1 MGKIIILGSEK
12 GGVAK
17 TTSTFN
23 LAYALAKEGKKVLA
37 VDFDSQANLS
47 TCFGIEDTAAVPVT
61 IGHLMMHRIEDEE
74 LPDASEYIQSR
85 NGVDFIPS
93 SIMLSVVEAK
103 LRLEMG
109 AERMLSGILE
119 PLKERYDYILV
130 DTCPSLGSLTINAL
144 SAADGVIITVNPQL
158 LAMMGLQ
165 DFLKTVKKIRGR
177 INPGLRVEGLPDA
190 EAYVYV
196 IETNMLQRSFNDLSV
211 SERIAVLAERY
222 DKVCGT
228 KKREEIL
235 EELQALNGGGGHD
248 VHQQAKSRE
257 IIGKELGLTGR
268 HIARYV
274 RCRELIPEFKDMLDD
289 GSLTMVSAVELS
301 YLRKEE
307 QSDLFAIMD
316 EMDCTPSHAQ
326 AIKMR
331 QMSEAKTGGE
341 RLAKDAFVSI
351 MKEEKP
357 NQKEQFK
364 MPKEKLSR
372 YFAPGTPAQKIE
384 DTIVKAL
391 EMYRKRERARER

>member
-17 TTSTFN
+17 TTSTYN
-23 LAYALAKEGKKVLA
+23 LAYCLAKEGKKVLA

-47 TCFGIEDTAAVPVT
+47 TCFGIEDTRAVPVT
-61 IGHLMMHRIEDEE
+61 IGHLMMQRIEDEE
-74 LPDASEYIQSR
+74 LPDAAEYIQSR

-109 AERMLSGILE
+109 AERMLAGILE
-119 PLKERYDYILV
+119 LLKGRYDYILV

-235 EELQALNGGGGHD
+235 AELQALNGGGGHD

-257 IIGKELGLTGR
+257 LLGKELGLTGR
-268 HIARYV
+268 HVARYV
-274 RCRELIPEFKDMLDD
+274 RCKELIPEFKDMLDD

-301 YLRKEE
+301 YLPEEE
-307 QSDLFAIMD
+307 QAAVKKVMD
-316 EMDCTPSHAQ
+316 QNCIRLKADKAGELRKAAGSLSEEAAQ
-326 AIKMR
+326 KILGVDR
-331 QMSEAKTGGE
+331 PVKT
-341 RLAKDAFVSI
+341 DA
-351 MKEEKP
+351 EKP
-357 NQKEQFK
+357 VSV
-364 MPKEKLSR
+364 KLPAKLYSR
-372 YFAPGTPAQKIE
+372 YFTNVAAKDVQGILEA
-384 DTIVKAL
+384 AL
-391 EMYRKRERARER
+391 EQYFEGKGA

>member
-17 TTSTFN
+17 TTSTYN
-23 LAYALAKEGKKVLA
+23 LAYCLAKEGKKVLA

-47 TCFGIEDTAAVPVT
+47 TCFGIEDTRAVPVT
-61 IGHLMMHRIEDEE
+61 IGHLMMQRIEDEE
-74 LPDASEYIQSR
+74 LPDAAEYIQSR

-109 AERMLSGILE
+109 AERMLAGILE
-119 PLKERYDYILV
+119 LLKGRYDYILV

-235 EELQALNGGGGHD
+235 TELQALNGGGGHD

-257 IIGKELGLTGR
+257 LLGKELGLTGR
-268 HIARYV
+268 HVARYV
-274 RCRELIPEFKDMLDD
+274 RCKELIPEFKDMLDD

-301 YLRKEE
+301 YLPEEE
-307 QSDLFAIMD
+307 QAAVKKVMD
-316 EMDCTPSHAQ
+316 QSCIRLKADKAGELRKAAGSLSEGKAQ
-326 AIKMR
+326 EILGVDR
-331 QMSEAKTGGE
+331 PVKT
-341 RLAKDAFVSI
+341 DA
-351 MKEEKP
+351 EKP
-357 NQKEQFK
+357 VSV
-364 MPKEKLSR
+364 KLPAKLYSR
-372 YFAPGTPAQKIE
+372 YFTNVAAKDVQGILEA
-384 DTIVKAL
+384 AL
-391 EMYRKRERARER
+391 EQYFEGKGA

>member
-1 MGKIIILGSEK
+1 MGKFIILGSEK

-17 TTSTFN
+17 TTSTYN
-23 LAYALAKEGKKVLA
+23 LAYCLVKEGKKVLA

-47 TCFGIEDTAAVPVT
+47 TCFGIEDTGAVPIT
-61 IGHLMMHRIEDEE
+61 IGHLMMRRIEDEE
-74 LPDASEYIQSR
+74 LPDAAEYIRSR

-109 AERMLSGILE
+109 AERMQAGILE

-235 EELQALNGGGGHD
+235 AELQALNGGGGHD
-248 VHQQAKSRE
+248 VHQQAKSWE
-257 IIGKELGLTGR
+257 LLGKELGLTGR
-268 HIARYV
+268 HVARYV
-274 RCRELIPEFKDMLDD
+274 RCKELIPEFKDMLDD

-301 YLRKEE
+301 YLSEEE
-307 QSDLFAIMD
+307 QAAVKKVMD
-316 EMDCTPSHAQ
+316 QSCIRLKADKAGELRKAAGSLSEGKAQ
-326 AIKMR
+326 EILGVDR
-331 QMSEAKTGGE
+331 PVKT
-341 RLAKDAFVSI
+341 DA
-351 MKEEKP
+351 EKP
-357 NQKEQFK
+357 VSV
-364 MPKEKLSR
+364 KLPAKLYSR
-372 YFAPGTPAQKIE
+372 YFSNVAAKDVQGILE
-384 DTIVKAL
+384 EAL
-391 EMYRKRERARER
+391 EQYFKGKGA